1 MLGTD
6 DVVLC
11 DTRVGIVNIQLLPA
25 NNTLVINRKITIKDA
40 YGSAA
45 INDILI
51 TPIIGDT
58 VDGISV
64 ATSLNVTVGNYGS
77 ITMVTD
83 QLTMY
88 NII

>member
-40 YGSAA
+40 YGSVSS
-45 INDILI
+45 NDILVS
-51 TPIIGDT
+51 PIIGDLI
-58 VDGISV
+58 DGISTP
-64 ATSLNVTVGNYGS
+64 TSVNVLVGNYGS

-83 QLTMY
+83 QLTRY